1 MSDKVT
7 AYIGIGGNVGEV
19 IANMNKA
26 INALHSNKNIT
37 VSAIS
42 KIYKTPPW
50 GIENQDWFYNA
61 CFAVETTLTASELL
75 DECLGAEKALKRVRD
90 VRWGPRTIDLDVLL
104 FGSASIKTDRL
115 EIPHPRMFE
124 RAFVLKPLADIARD
138 RMLKGRL
145 IGDRLGDVDCSGIEL
160 TDYKLTLQN
169 S

>member
-124 RAFVLKPLADIARD
+124 RAFVLQPLADIARD
-138 RMLKGRL
+138 TMLKGRL
-145 IGDRLGDVDCSGIEL
+145 IGDWLGDVDCSGIEL